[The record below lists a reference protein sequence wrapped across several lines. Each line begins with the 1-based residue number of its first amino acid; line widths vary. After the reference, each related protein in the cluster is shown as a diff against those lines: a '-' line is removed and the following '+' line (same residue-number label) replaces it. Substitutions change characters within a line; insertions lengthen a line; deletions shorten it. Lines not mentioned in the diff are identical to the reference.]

1 MKAMVLTS
9 LLLMLTGA
17 VSAQDRVQGV
27 QCGVE
32 RDLPGG
38 ALTEGTYNRLT
49 RIYED
54 IGDDLFEKALEDLQ
68 SLLGR
73 RLDDY
78 EKATVNQAIAHVH
91 SQLENYDAAID
102 YFQTAI
108 DLNRLPNEQH
118 YDMIRQVALLHY
130 TVEDYREALRQLDLW
145 FCVVPEDDTDVAD
158 VWVMKASI
166 HAQIEEHREAL
177 DAIDTAIGI
186 SDQPQEQWYQLKL
199 GMHLELHEFRPAS
212 EVLRT
217 LIRMNPDRKDYWMQL
232 TSILVELGNE
242 RDARAVLSL
251 AYRKGLLDRQNEIKQ
266 LAGMQQQHDAPRK
279 AAEIMQDGL
288 EQGIVENTRQNWEM
302 TAGAWYEARELDKA
316 LEAYER
322 AGRQASEGTLDLQRG
337 FILVDLERWEE
348 AEQALERA
356 LELGGL
362 SNNETGNAHLLRG
375 TAKYNL
381 GRYDEA
387 LEAFN
392 EATNYGKVESAAREW
407 INHVQQERSRRA
419 SS

>member
-1 MKAMVLTS
+1 MKAIVLTS

-17 VSAQDRVQGV
+17 VSAQERVQGV
-27 QCGVE
+27 ECGVE

-38 ALTEGTYNRLT
+38 ALNEGTYNRLT

-54 IGDDLFEKALEDLQ
+54 IGDDLYEEALEDLQ

-91 SQLENYDAAID
+91 SQLENYAAAID

-118 YDMIRQVALLHY
+118 FDMIRQVALLHY
-130 TVEDYREALRQLDLW
+130 TVEDYREALGQLDLW

-177 DAIDTAIGI
+177 RAIDTAISI
-186 SDQPQEQWYQLKL
+186 SDDPKEPWYQLKL
-199 GMHLELHEFRPAS
+199 GMHLELDEFRPAS

-217 LIRMNPDRKDYWMQL
+217 LVRLNPDKKDYWMQL
-232 TSILVELGNE
+232 TSILVQLGNE

-251 AYRKGLLDRQNEIKQ
+251 AYRRGLLDRQSEIKQ

-279 AAEIMQDGL
+279 AAEIMQEGL
-288 EQGIVENTRQNWEM
+288 EQGIVENSKQNWEM

-322 AGRQASEGTLDLQRG
+322 AGRQASEGKLDLQRG

-381 GRYDEA
+381 GQYDDA

-392 EATNYGKVESAAREW
+392 KATNYGRVESAAREW
-407 INHVQQERSRRA
+407 INHVQEERSRRA
-419 SS
+419 RS